1 MPQDIGVTHTRLVQK
16 QLNLELTMMVSLAIV
31 QDNQFMVKYNL
42 SSSPI
47 Y

>member
-31 QDNQFMVKYNL
+31 QDN
-42 SSSPI
+42 
-47 Y
+47 